1 MFKAYAFALAC
12 AALMSSCLPKNR
24 AGTCNAIDSATRVVV
39 HVSSHGTEP
48 APDYVITDQERIRQ
62 LIAFTN
68 ARRDVF
74 QPAWTPIP
82 APTVDAVLY
91 NKDEFVGAIGVG
103 SDFFFLS
110 CTNWKGIRNA
120 TATELDDFKR
130 LISPKAND

>member
-39 HVSSHGTEP
+39 HVSSQGAGT

-68 ARRDVF
+68 VRRAVSRPSLYTM
-74 QPAWTPIP
+74 PAG
-82 APTVDAVLY
+82 TVDATFY
-91 NKDEFVGAIGVG
+91 ENAEFVGTIGAG
-103 SDFFFLS
+103 ANFFFLS
-110 CTNWKGIRNA
+110 CTNWKGTRNA

-130 LISPKAND
+130 LISPKY